1 MGRIIAIILCLIS
14 VVAGGFAQNNDGA
27 GGGAAQPND
36 ESYTAQIRK
45 FTTAPVFTTELVD
58 HLPASKLPTPEKILG
73 HIAGAPDV
81 LTYSADIYRYL
92 RALEAGSPRVKVL
105 TIGQTEEGRE
115 IIMALV
121 SDEQNIARRDEYRR
135 MAARLADPRGM
146 PASDAE
152 DAIKNAVP
160 MYWIT

>member
-1 MGRIIAIILCLIS
+1 MGRILAIMFCLIS
-14 VVAGGFAQNNDGA
+14 TAAGGFAQNGDGA
-27 GGGAAQPND
+27 GGSAAVQPND
-36 ESYTAQIRK
+36 ESYSAQIRK

-58 HLPASKLPTPEKILG
+58 HLPASKLPTPERILG

-81 LTYSADIYRYL
+81 LTYSADIYRYF
-92 RALEAGSPRVKVL
+92 RALEAASPRVKVL

-121 SDEQNIARRDEYRR
+121 SDEQNITRRDEYRR
-135 MAARLADPRGM
+135 TAARLADPRGM

-152 DAIKNAVP
+152 DAIKRAVP
-160 MYWIT
+160 